1 MSLLSFVQWL
11 EQSPVSVAM
20 HESIYAFPVVE
31 SVHVLGLCL
40 FLGLAVLWDLRL
52 LGVTLR
58 SVPASE
64 VSDRLLPWMWAGAV
78 IMVVSGGLVFLNTPV
93 RYYTNI
99 FFRVKVVMLLLAVM
113 NAWVFHTG
121 IYRRIAEWEREG
133 RPPHLARLPAGLSCL
148 PCPPRLLSG
157 LRTTP
162 GIDLL
167 SLLGRSRE
175 DRCRWRLP
183 SDAPTCFAAV
193 SVCDCR

>member
-64 VSDRLLPWMWAGAV
+64 VSDRLLPWMWTGAV
-78 IMVVSGGLVFLNTPV
+78 IMVISGGLVFLNTPV

-113 NAWVFHTG
+113 NAWVFQTG
-121 IYRRIAEWEREG
+121 IYRRIAEWERQG
-133 RPPHLARLPAGLSCL
+133 RTPHFARMAGVASLVL
-148 PCPPRLLSG
+148 WA
-157 LRTTP
+157 
-162 GIDLL
+162 GIVIA
-167 SLLGRSRE
+167 GRMIAYNWF
-175 DRCRWRLP
+175 DKH
-183 SDAPTCFAAV
+183 
-193 SVCDCR
+193 

>member
-11 EQSPVSVAM
+11 EQSPLSVAM

-40 FLGLAVLWDLRL
+40 FLGIAVLWDLRL

-58 SVPASE
+58 SVAVSE

-78 IMVVSGGLVFLNTPV
+78 IMVVSGVLVFLNTPV

-113 NAWVFHTG
+113 NAWVFQSG
-121 IYRRIAEWEREG
+121 IYRKVAEWERQG
-133 RPPHLARLPAGLSCL
+133 RPPHFARMAGV
-148 PCPPRLLSG
+148 
-157 LRTTP
+157 T
-162 GIDLL
+162 
-167 SLLGRSRE
+167 SLVLWAAIVIAGRMIAYNWF
-175 DRCRWRLP
+175 DKH
-183 SDAPTCFAAV
+183 
-193 SVCDCR
+193 